1 MSISRRLQYVFIEV
15 KRSDTQPCVTLSGP
29 TEVLNSVSEAGF
41 NVENDDVVC
50 SSTYVGGSMQIR
62 VTAGFDMVA
71 DNSTT
76 LFKAGL
82 LEEVLKCGFKPV
94 SNVTDDFLAL
104 SREVDK
110 DYF

>member
-1 MSISRRLQYVFIEV
+1 MFIEV
-15 KRSDTQPCVTLSGP
+15 KRSDTPPCVTLSGP
-29 TEVLNSVSEAGF
+29 KEVLDSVSEAGF
-41 NVENDDVVC
+41 NVSDYEVVC
-50 SSTYVGGSMQIR
+50 SSTYVGSSMEIR
-62 VTAGFDMVA
+62 VTAGIDMVA

-82 LEEVLKCGFKPV
+82 LEEVLKRGFKPV

-104 SREVDK
+104 SREVDE